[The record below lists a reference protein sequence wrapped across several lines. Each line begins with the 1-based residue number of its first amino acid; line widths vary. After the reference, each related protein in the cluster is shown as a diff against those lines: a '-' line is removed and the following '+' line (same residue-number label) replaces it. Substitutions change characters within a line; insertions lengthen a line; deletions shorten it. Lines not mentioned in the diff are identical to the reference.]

1 MEFSVFG
8 FTFNHNIIIILFLMA
23 FIGLLILTR
32 CVTCVNVKEGFAP
45 IDYQMGNDISTSL
58 MNWRNAMN
66 KGSGTSTLPTNRPV
80 EADKASP
87 PSKTL
92 DEGKMF
98 MFDDTTFSP
107 ECCPSD
113 YSNSSGCACT
123 TGNQMDF
130 LNERGGNR
138 TEASLY

>member
-1 MEFSVFG
+1 MEITVFG

-23 FIGLLILTR
+23 FIGFLILTR

-45 IDYQMGNDISTSL
+45 IDYQMGQDISTSL
-58 MNWRNAMN
+58 INWRNAMN
-66 KGSGTSTLPTNRPV
+66 KGTGASPANRPA
-80 EADKASP
+80 EAENASAP
-87 PSKTL
+87 TKTL
-92 DEGKMF
+92 DEGKLF

-123 TGNQMDF
+123 TNNQMSF